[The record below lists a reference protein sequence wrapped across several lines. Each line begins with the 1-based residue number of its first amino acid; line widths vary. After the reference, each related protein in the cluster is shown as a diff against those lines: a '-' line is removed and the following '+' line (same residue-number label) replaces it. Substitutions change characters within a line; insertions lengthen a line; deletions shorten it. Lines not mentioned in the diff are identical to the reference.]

1 MNNIER
7 LSNGT
12 KNEMLFA
19 ETILTFM
26 NSQGF
31 YSRLYQEISSL
42 NEFGYKILCEELEK
56 QNFKDV
62 LDVVFWL
69 ET

>member
-1 MNNIER
+1 MHNIDK

-12 KNEMLFA
+12 KNEQLFA
-19 ETILTFM
+19 DTILTFM

-31 YSRLYQEISSL
+31 YSRLYQEINNL
-42 NEFGYKILCEELEK
+42 DILGYEFLCEGLEK
-56 QNFKDV
+56 QNFKDI

>member
-1 MNNIER
+1 MNNIQK

-12 KNEMLFA
+12 NNEKLLA
-19 ETILTFM
+19 ETILKFM

-31 YSRLYQEISSL
+31 YGRLYQEINSL
-42 NEFGYKILCEELEK
+42 NEIGYKILCEELEK
-56 QNFKDV
+56 QNFKDM
-62 LDVVFWL
+62 LDIIFWL

>member
-1 MNNIER
+1 MNNIEK

-12 KNEMLFA
+12 NNEKLFA
-19 ETILTFM
+19 DTILTFM

-31 YSRLYQEISSL
+31 YSRLYREINSL
-42 NEFGYKILCEELEK
+42 DILSYEWLCKGLEK
-56 QNFKDV
+56 QKFKDI